1 MSTLLHYLPH
11 ILFSGLTLLALA
23 AMFGDDGRKT
33 RGQPQRVRQQ
43 HYVWREDDVR
53 RG

>member
-11 ILFSGLTLLALA
+11 FLFLSLGILALA
-23 AMFGDDGRKT
+23 SFFSDDGRKK
-33 RGQPQRVRQQ
+33 RVAPQRVRHQ
-43 HYVWREDDVR
+43 HYQWDDQNPR